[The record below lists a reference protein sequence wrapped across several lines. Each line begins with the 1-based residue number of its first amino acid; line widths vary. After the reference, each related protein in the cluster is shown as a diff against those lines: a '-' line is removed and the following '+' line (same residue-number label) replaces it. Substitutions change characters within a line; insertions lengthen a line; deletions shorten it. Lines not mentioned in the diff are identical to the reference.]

1 MGMIKIHLENKIAND
16 ASLRLRKGL
25 IADVKTSDM
34 ANGEGVRTTVF
45 VSGCLFNC
53 KNCFNKLLQD
63 FNYGAEHSELVKK
76 GKHLKGDFPRYYDK
90 KLEIDIIKSLS
101 PSYIDGLTLLG
112 GEPFMNGNV
121 YVPLCKKVREVYGD
135 SKTIWSWTG
144 YEWDELLASTKLS
157 FPISREQRELLSLI
171 DVLVDGRYVDSIRK
185 LDIERNGS
193 SPHFRGSSNQR
204 IIDVRETLKRG
215 NIVERKDIYGDEIIA
230 KRVVDFTTLTGGE
243 TIKQLEEM
251 GL

>member
-1 MGMIKIHLENKIAND
+1 MQNF
-16 ASLRLRKGL
+16 S
-25 IADVKTSDM
+25 
-34 ANGEGVRTTVF
+34 
-45 VSGCLFNC
+45 
-53 KNCFNKLLQD
+53 
-63 FNYGAEHSELVKK
+63 YGTQKK
-76 GKHLKGDFPRYYDK
+76 GTSQNGFPKEYSEEVADYVV
-90 KLEIDIIKSLS
+90 KLLS

-144 YEWDELLASTKLS
+144 YEWDELLASTQLS
-157 FPISREQRELLSLI
+157 FQISQEQRDLLSLI

-185 LDIERNGS
+185 LDIDRNGY

-204 IIDVRETLKRG
+204 IIDVRESLRTG
-215 NIVERKDIYGDEIIA
+215 NIVERKDIYEKEIIV
-230 KRVVDFTTLTGGE
+230 KRVVDFKTLTGKE
-243 TIKQLEEM
+243 TVEKLKEM

>member
-1 MGMIKIHLENKIAND
+1 M
-16 ASLRLRKGL
+16 
-25 IADVKTSDM
+25 
-34 ANGEGVRTTVF
+34 
-45 VSGCLFNC
+45 FNC
-53 KNCFNKLLQD
+53 YNCFNKVLQN
-63 FNYGAEHSELVKK
+63 FSYGAQKKRVSQNGFPKEYSEEVADYVVK
-76 GKHLKGDFPRYYDK
+76 L
-90 KLEIDIIKSLS
+90 LS

-144 YEWDELLASTKLS
+144 YEWDELIESTKLG
-157 FPISREQRELLSLI
+157 FPISQEQRELLSLI

-185 LDIERNGS
+185 LDIERNGY

-204 IIDVRETLKRG
+204 IIDVRESLKTG
-215 NIVERKDIYGDEIIA
+215 DIVERTDIYEDEIIV
-230 KRVVDFTTLTGGE
+230 KRVVDFKTLTGKE
-243 TIKQLEEM
+243 TVEKLKEI